1 MAIDLSR
8 FRQTFLEE
16 SREGLDT
23 MEEHLL
29 RLEQGST
36 DGELINTIFRAA
48 HSIKG
53 GAGTFGFTEVG
64 QVTHLLETLLDEM
77 RSGKRGVTEEAVSV
91 LLESVDVVRTL
102 LATAMDGG
110 SAAGGRTPEPPAA
123 GVVALSE
130 RLSAVLKSSPG
141 APAAPVAAPEKA
153 AGWKIRFAPHA
164 GMLAT
169 GNEPIR
175 ILRELGELGP
185 VQVEADLS
193 KLPALAELDA
203 ESAYLAWTMSLNA
216 GVARTRIEEVFAWVD
231 GECDLSIEPIA
242 AAPAPEAKPRE
253 EAAVARVPAT
263 ERASVAANS
272 GDGSIR
278 VNVEKVDALINLVG
292 ELVITQ
298 AMLKQLSSALDP
310 VVHEKLVGGLEQL
323 ARNTRDLQDA
333 VMSVRML
340 PVGTVF
346 NRFPRVVRDLAS
358 RLGKQVRLKLVGE
371 ATELDKGVIEK
382 IADPL
387 NHLVRN
393 AVDHGLEL
401 PADRIAAGKDE
412 TGTVTLKASHQGGY
426 IVIEVA
432 DDGRGLKRDKLL
444 KKAAERGIAI
454 ADNAP
459 DQDVWQ
465 LIFAPGF
472 STAEQVTDVSGRGVG
487 MDVVKK
493 NILSLGGNVEIA
505 TQSGQGLSVVIRL
518 PLTLAILDGMSVAV
532 GEEMFII
539 PLNFVVESLQPRRE
553 DVKSV
558 HGEGRLLK
566 VRNEYVPLQSMHQL
580 FGVGNEPPP
589 VHEGI
594 VVILE
599 AESRKLAVQVDEL
612 VGQQQVVIKSLE
624 SNYRRIHGISGAT
637 IMGDGRVALIVD
649 VGSLTRASAQAA

>member
-36 DGELINTIFRAA
+36 DAELINTIFRAA

-77 RSGKRGVTEEAVSV
+77 RSGKRGVTEEAVTV

-102 LATAMDGG
+102 LGTAERGE
-110 SAAGGRTPEPPAA
+110 AADRA
-123 GVVALSE
+123 VVSSLSE
-130 RLSAVLKSSPG
+130 RLSAVLKASTA
-141 APAAPVAAPEKA
+141 APAAPAAAQA
-153 AGWKIRFAPHA
+153 AQVSGWRIRFAPHA
-164 GMLAT
+164 GMLGT
-169 GNEPIR
+169 GNELIR

-193 KLPALAELDA
+193 KLPSLADVDA
-203 ESAYLAWTMSLNA
+203 ESAYLAWNLTLNA
-216 GVARTRIEEVFAWVD
+216 GVPKARVEEVFAWVD
-231 GECDLSIEPIA
+231 GECELKIEPIA
-242 AAPAPEAKPRE
+242 AVSVVPKGDPQAPEAT
-253 EAAVARVPAT
+253 VARVPTA
-263 ERASVAANS
+263 ERAAVAANTA

-393 AVDHGLEL
+393 AVDHGVEM
-401 PADRIAAGKDE
+401 PADRLAAGKEE
-412 TGTVTLKASHQGGY
+412 TGTVTLKAS
-426 IVIEVA
+426 
-432 DDGRGLKRDKLL
+432 
-444 KKAAERGIAI
+444 
-454 ADNAP
+454 
-459 DQDVWQ
+459 
-465 LIFAPGF
+465 
-472 STAEQVTDVSGRGVG
+472 
-487 MDVVKK
+487 
-493 NILSLGGNVEIA
+493 
-505 TQSGQGLSVVIRL
+505 
-518 PLTLAILDGMSVAV
+518 
-532 GEEMFII
+532 
-539 PLNFVVESLQPRRE
+539 
-553 DVKSV
+553 
-558 HGEGRLLK
+558 
-566 VRNEYVPLQSMHQL
+566 
-580 FGVGNEPPP
+580 
-589 VHEGI
+589 
-594 VVILE
+594 
-599 AESRKLAVQVDEL
+599 
-612 VGQQQVVIKSLE
+612 
-624 SNYRRIHGISGAT
+624 
-637 IMGDGRVALIVD
+637 
-649 VGSLTRASAQAA
+649 

>member
-36 DGELINTIFRAA
+36 DAELINTIFRAA

-77 RSGKRGVTEEAVSV
+77 RSGKRGVTEEAVTV

-102 LATAMDGG
+102 LGTAERGE
-110 SAAGGRTPEPPAA
+110 AADRE
-123 GVVALSE
+123 VVSSLSE
-130 RLSAVLKSSPG
+130 RLSAVLKASTA
-141 APAAPVAAPEKA
+141 APAAPAAAQA
-153 AGWKIRFAPHA
+153 AQVSGWRIRFAPHA
-164 GMLAT
+164 GMLGT

-193 KLPALAELDA
+193 KLPSLADVDA
-203 ESAYLAWTMSLNA
+203 ESAYLAWNLTLNA
-216 GVARTRIEEVFAWVD
+216 GVPKARVEEVFAWVD
-231 GECDLSIEPIA
+231 GECELKIEPIA
-242 AAPAPEAKPRE
+242 AVSVVPKGDPQAPEAT
-253 EAAVARVPAT
+253 VARVPTA
-263 ERASVAANS
+263 ERAAVAANTA

-393 AVDHGLEL
+393 AVDHGVEM
-401 PADRIAAGKDE
+401 PADRLAAGKEE

-432 DDGRGLKRDKLL
+432 DDGRGLKREKLL

-493 NILSLGGNVEIA
+493 NIVSLGGNVEIV
-505 TQSGQGLSVVIRL
+505 TQGGQGLSVIIRL

-558 HGEGRLLK
+558 QGQGRLLK
-566 VRNEYVPLQSMHQL
+566 VRNEYVPLQSMHDL
-580 FGVGNEPPP
+580 FGVGKTPPP

-599 AESRKLAVQVDEL
+599 AEGRKLAVQVDEL

-624 SNYRRIHGISGAT
+624 SNYRRIFGISGAT

-649 VGSLTRASAQAA
+649 VGSLTRASAKAA